1 MESDSLR
8 PSTCRKRIGH
18 DASGAVNG
26 EDAMVTVLFVDKR
39 HFTRFAA
46 SARAR
51 EAVVLLNEFFG
62 VVVPVLESHGG
73 HASKFLGDGARG
85 HVPAGSTRDMTAA
98 VEGQIE
104 RFAPG
109 FRERVLARAQSSE
122 LRAVV
127 GETLQPAHVSLWL
140 RAGRP

>member
-1 MESDSLR
+1 
-8 PSTCRKRIGH
+8 
-18 DASGAVNG
+18 
-26 EDAMVTVLFVDKR
+26 
-39 HFTRFAA
+39 
-46 SARAR
+46 
-51 EAVVLLNEFFG
+51 VLLNEFFG
-62 VVVPVLESHGG
+62 VVAPVLESHGG
-73 HASKFLGDGARG
+73 HASKFLGARR